1 MLKQIYK
8 MNGIVYVPQND
19 DIKLSFYIIN
29 NYEKNKS
36 LEKYKLEYFKK
47 IKGFTY

>member
-1 MLKQIYK
+1 MLKKIYK
-8 MNGIVYVPQND
+8 NNGIVYLPQND

-36 LEKYKLEYFKK
+36 LEKYKLEYLKK